1 MRLMPSG
8 NVEITVQLLPETYA
22 ALRAVVER
30 DKVNEAT
37 AINAG
42 IQLFDHVS
50 KMGEAGGR
58 PLGAE
63 DPA

>member
-1 MRLMPSG
+1 MKLMPNG
-8 NVEITVQLLPETYA
+8 NVEITVQLLPEAYA
-22 ALRAVVER
+22 ALKAVVER

-50 KMGEAGGR
+50 KMGEPSGR
-58 PLGAE
+58 PLGSE
-63 DPA
+63 EPA